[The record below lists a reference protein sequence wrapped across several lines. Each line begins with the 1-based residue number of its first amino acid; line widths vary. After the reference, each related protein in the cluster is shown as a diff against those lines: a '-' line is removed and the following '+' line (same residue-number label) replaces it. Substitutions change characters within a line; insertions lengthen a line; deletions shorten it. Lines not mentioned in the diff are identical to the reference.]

1 MDVRALDAARAYGAN
16 LARLQEANAPAAEDS
31 QKSHTGKAG
40 FAQMVESLAGSATEA
55 LSEAERVSALAVAGK
70 ADIVDVTTAVANAEM
85 VLETVSTVRDR
96 VIQAYQEIMRMPV

>member
-16 LARLQEANAPAAEDS
+16 LARLQEGNGPDSHAAGEA
-31 QKSHTGKAG
+31 QTGRTG
-40 FAQMVESLAGSATEA
+40 FARMVESLAGSALGA
-55 LSEAERVSALAVAGK
+55 LNEAERVSALAVAGK

-96 VIQAYQEIMRMPV
+96 VIQAYQDIMRMPV

>member
-16 LARLQEANAPAAEDS
+16 LARLQEADAPAARDS
-31 QKSHTGKAG
+31 QASQTGKAG
-40 FAQMVESLAGSATEA
+40 FAQMVESLAGSAVNA
-55 LSEAERVSALAVAGK
+55 LNEAERVSALAVAGK

-96 VIQAYQEIMRMPV
+96 VIQAYQDIMRMPV

>member
-16 LARLQEANAPAAEDS
+16 LTRLQEGNASTAGE
-31 QKSHTGKAG
+31 TGEARTGRTG
-40 FAQMVESLAGSATEA
+40 FAQMVESLAGSAVGA
-55 LSEAERVSALAVAGK
+55 LNEAERVSALAVAGK